1 MRLRQMNFSLY
12 PVSTIISLLLAAF
25 IAGLARGFSGFGAAL
40 IFVPLASALVGP
52 RMAGP
57 ILLVIDIVASF
68 PLIPDA
74 VRKADKQAV
83 GLMSIG
89 AVVAVP
95 LGVMALTHFD
105 PLATRWGISLTAI
118 GFLLLLLSGW
128 RYRSKPVAAA
138 TLGVGAIAGFFSGA
152 AQLGGPPVVTYWL
165 GGQHKAAHVRANI
178 VLYFAISSIFSAF
191 SYWWAELLG
200 LQVFGLAILTGPVYG
215 LGLFLGARS
224 FGYAREDVFRRI
236 CFVLIAASALISLPV
251 WDGLKG

>member
-1 MRLRQMNFSLY
+1 MNFSLY
-12 PVSTIISLLLAAF
+12 PPTVLFALLLAAF
-25 IAGLARGFSGFGAAL
+25 VAGLARGFSGFGAAL
-40 IFVPLASALVGP
+40 IFVPLASAVVGP

-74 VRKADKQAV
+74 FGKADKQAV
-83 GLMSIG
+83 GLMSMG

-95 LGVMALTHFD
+95 LGVMALMHFD

-128 RYRSKPVAAA
+128 RYRSKPVAA
-138 TLGVGAIAGFFSGA
+138 TTFGIGVIAGFFSGA

-178 VLYFAISSIFSAF
+178 VIYFAISSIFSAV

-200 LQVFGLAILTGPVYG
+200 LQVFALAIMTGPVYG
-215 LGLFLGARS
+215 FGLYLGARS

-236 CFVLIAASALISLPV
+236 CFALIAISAIVSLPL
-251 WDGLKG
+251 WDSLKI